1 MHIRTQCAVLCYTM
15 ICSEEFWRPIEGGT
29 LLMCYSGERS
39 PAAAVVGLFVLAWQP
54 EALLVL

>member
-1 MHIRTQCAVLCYTM
+1 M